1 MAFAPAPPSTT
12 DITFLWLGLALP
24 MASFLFIVA
33 FCLKRPLLAGYV
45 TVAAIFGT
53 FLVSIAAL
61 LTVMQ
66 TNGARLE
73 QTVHWFTVGDAEF
86 NLGIVLD
93 PLGAVMLIIVTL
105 VSTLVQIYSIG
116 YMKDDPGYAR
126 YFSFMSLFTFSM
138 LGLGVPNN
146 FVQIYIFWELVGLCS
161 YLLIGFWYQRPAA
174 ASAAKKAFVTTR
186 FGDLGVL

>member
-12 DITFLWLGLALP
+12 DITLLWLVLALP
-24 MASFLFIVA
+24 MASFLLIVA

-66 TNGARLE
+66 TNGACIE
-73 QTVHWFTVGDAEF
+73 QSVHWFPVGDAEF
-86 NLGIVLD
+86 NLGMVLD

-105 VSTLVQIYSIG
+105 VSALVQVYSIG

-126 YFSFMSLFTFSM
+126 YFSFMSCSPFRCWGWGS
-138 LGLGVPNN
+138 PNN
-146 FVQIYIFWELVGLCS
+146 
-161 YLLIGFWYQRPAA
+161 
-174 ASAAKKAFVTTR
+174 
-186 FGDLGVL
+186 